1 MGKGSSLPL
10 LDKPGVPNMLPN
22 VLPLAWIFL
31 RKSQD
36 AMFPFTNYYYYHLS
50 LIIITFLKII

>member
-10 LDKPGVPNMLPN
+10 LDKPSVPDMLPN
-22 VLPLAWIFL
+22 VFPLARIFL

-36 AMFPFTNYYYYHLS
+36 AMFPFTNYYYYLLLFILH
-50 LIIITFLKII
+50 F